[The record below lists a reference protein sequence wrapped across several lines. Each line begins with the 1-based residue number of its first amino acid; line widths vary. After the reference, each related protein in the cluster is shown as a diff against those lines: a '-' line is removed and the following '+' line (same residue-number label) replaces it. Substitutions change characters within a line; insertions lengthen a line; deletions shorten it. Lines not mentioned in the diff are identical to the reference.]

1 MIGKDFLPKEGLKKN
16 PEFSRAF
23 HGVFF
28 KKVKEVAAVDISLT
42 EEVIFGGGGGGGPS
56 RWSPYQFSPGLY
68 IVPIIRVITPGKPMY
83 KAIIRGYNSIYN

>member
-1 MIGKDFLPKEGLKKN
+1 MFFKD

-42 EEVIFGGGGGGGPS
+42 EEVMFGGGGGGGPL
-56 RWSPYQFSPGLY
+56 RWVPYQLSLGLY
-68 IVPIIRVITPGKPMY
+68 MVIHSSY
-83 KAIIRGYNSIYN
+83 K